1 MPDTPNRNVIS
12 GRVDLKTEGFVEFS
26 RELRGAPIV
35 VASAA
40 AYSWDTNHPENFK
53 IFDAQVLIGRVTN
66 KGFNYKLRG
75 MLAGDD
81 ASGWTHSNLLY
92 YIATDQ

>member
-1 MPDTPNRNVIS
+1 MPDTPNKTVIS
-12 GRVDLKTEGFVEFS
+12 DRVDLKTEGQVKFP

-35 VASAA
+35 VASAS
-40 AYSWDTNHPENFK
+40 AYSWDTNHPENFR
-53 IFDAQVLIGRVTN
+53 IYDAQIMIGRVTS
-66 KGFNYKLRG
+66 KGFDYKLRG

-81 ASGWTHSNLLY
+81 AAGWTHSNLLY